1 MQDEFYA
8 IAFRKNIYDN
18 REQLQQD
25 LDVWMEDYNTVRT
38 HSGKYGYGK
47 TPMQTFEEA
56 KHLYAKA
63 TISSDSGNASNCWR
77 ITRNCQVK
85 SWQVQLKGDRFP
97 ILNMAYSAVQLKRT
111 RHQTLAPLGAVA
123 IYQSVDDV
131 HAHS

>member
-8 IAFRKNIYDN
+8 IAFRKNVYDDL
-18 REQLQQD
+18 EQLQQD

-63 TISSDSGNASNCWR
+63 TRS
-77 ITRNCQVK
+77 TRNCQVK
-85 SWQVQLKGDRFP
+85 SWQVHIWD
-97 ILNMAYSAVQLKRT
+97 AS
-111 RHQTLAPLGAVA
+111 
-123 IYQSVDDV
+123 SVP
-131 HAHS
+131 

>member
-25 LDVWMEDYNTVRT
+25 LDVWMEDYIAVRG

-85 SWQVQLKGDRFP
+85 SWQVHIWD
-97 ILNMAYSAVQLKRT
+97 AS
-111 RHQTLAPLGAVA
+111 
-123 IYQSVDDV
+123 SVP
-131 HAHS
+131 

>member
-8 IAFRKNIYDN
+8 IAFRKNVHDG

-63 TISSDSGNASNCWR
+63 TRSSDSGSASNC
-77 ITRNCQVK
+77 
-85 SWQVQLKGDRFP
+85 
-97 ILNMAYSAVQLKRT
+97 
-111 RHQTLAPLGAVA
+111 
-123 IYQSVDDV
+123 
-131 HAHS
+131 